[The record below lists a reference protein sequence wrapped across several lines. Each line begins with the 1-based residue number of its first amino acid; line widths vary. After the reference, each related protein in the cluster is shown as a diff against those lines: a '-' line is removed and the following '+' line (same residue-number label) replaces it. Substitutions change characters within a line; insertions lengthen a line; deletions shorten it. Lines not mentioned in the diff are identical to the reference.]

1 MGSVMVFYVFFWYFL
16 EIGMKWEEWS
26 VLKLKIEVVIVK
38 IIVELEWLEE
48 VIKFIVFE
56 NVIGRVSW
64 MDVINNRGV
73 FEVALCLV
81 RWKLINFKIV
91 LMKIDVENF
100 GICVCCKCLIVFVC
114 FMYMLESIECV
125 RCVDW

>member
-1 MGSVMVFYVFFWYFL
+1 
-16 EIGMKWEEWS
+16 
-26 VLKLKIEVVIVK
+26 
-38 IIVELEWLEE
+38 
-48 VIKFIVFE
+48 
-56 NVIGRVSW
+56 